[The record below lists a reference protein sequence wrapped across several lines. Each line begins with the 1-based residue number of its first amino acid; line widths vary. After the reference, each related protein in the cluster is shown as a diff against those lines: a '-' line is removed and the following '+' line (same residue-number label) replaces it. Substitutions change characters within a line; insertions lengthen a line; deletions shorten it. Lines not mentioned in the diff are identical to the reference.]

1 MRAMPDSSM
10 GMSADEVK
18 RAEEVAGDDAAVPK
32 AKINYA
38 SVMNILPWNLYHS
51 HLNSLLSL
59 GTRKSLVQTDLGLL
73 PSHMEPEQ
81 CFAKFNS
88 AWLEEISLHDD
99 IEKRSLLR
107 CLVSVVGR
115 WRLAIVLVANLTT
128 YLTAFGVPLLVQAIL
143 KSQSVETSTS
153 ASISAENKLSNNM
166 LGFFIAL
173 TLLVP
178 MCNAVVRAQ
187 KDSMID
193 FMSIQMEASLKMAAH
208 RKVLTM
214 GTVAQ
219 QTFSIGDI
227 TNMFSRDIRLACAIL
242 NDFSLASVPPIQV
255 GIGLTLVYEIIGP
268 AALTSLAAVCVLT
281 PLQFIFGKMFI
292 KRFRAY
298 QTSSGIGMKAKSEL
312 LAGVRG
318 MKYNGWENPFKKLI
332 RTLRVI
338 EVGKLLLY
346 HLYQTPATVL
356 GVVIPI
362 TLPVMA
368 FYAYV
373 SLDAKNEMTYVKA
386 ITVLMLYEQIVDA
399 LKQVP
404 TLINSLLEA
413 KASLERIRQFLC
425 APDLPNHITKLEFVD
440 ADANGK
446 DGLETSRLIGEKV
459 DVKEGKN
466 KKNKTTVIHFQSAT
480 LGWFLPHDL
489 LDIAA
494 HKQKREDEG
503 LSVKSPER
511 TNVKKDT
518 VTFTKLSPETGA
530 EAALKVPEKGDA
542 ARKNT
547 AEYSAVANAEDV
559 DTAATVTAVA
569 EPVSLE
575 TDRSVYTLRDIS
587 FRIMQNELVGIVG
600 PVGSGKSSLLAALI
614 GELQLHENKLGGTSK
629 ISLRED
635 SSGSRRLA
643 YTQQQPWIFNASLK
657 NNILFGEKYN
667 EKRFHE
673 VIGLCSLRPDINM
686 LPNDIDTE
694 IGERGINLSG
704 GQKAR
709 VSLARALYKSSADTI
724 LLDDPLS
731 AVDAHTA
738 DHLFHQAIV
747 SDLVKTQKKTV
758 LLVTH
763 QIHFLPYCDKVIVLD
778 VDGRMTDFG
787 TYQEVSQGGRVELL
801 KLADMDEVQVQAVAD
816 VVDKVDSPKEETPT
830 SSSTDFLT
838 SSVSSADISI
848 ANMGKSADSTDD
860 LASATSTVTA
870 APAQK
875 TSNSSVSVPV
885 SVSEPIVASV
895 SEAIIPPTAT
905 VTEVK
910 STDKGKELSA
920 TKGDD
925 AKDNDKGQGQGLI
938 TKEKKASKGTIG
950 WDVYLY
956 YISGG
961 GPAVFVLVVLVVMA
975 GEISKVLANY
985 AIVDWGKAQTAVQ
998 SGQAF
1003 VGSGVTAPDLSDHV
1017 LGFASEQLTTRQNLY
1032 FVTIYTSYLC
1042 GDVLA
1047 VFSTQMLKIIFTQ
1060 RGAWYFHDQLVHTLL
1075 YAPVVYYDTTPIGRI
1090 LNLFSNDM
1098 RSMNARLF
1106 NIVLMTLQSMC
1117 MALSGV
1123 CMISIATSGTALII
1137 LLPLG
1142 YLYHK
1147 FLIYYRSTNTEL
1159 YRLSSIA
1166 FSPIIV
1172 EFTQTLYSLVSLRA
1186 YASQNTTIQSMNKK
1200 IHTLN
1205 STGRIQNMIKQWL
1218 AVRLETMGATITFF
1232 CVLIQ
1237 VVSKGYVSPTSMALA
1252 VLYAQTLPR
1261 LCDYFLRSS
1270 AFLEAAMASVE
1281 RVKYA
1286 IDTVPQEN
1294 YDTGRSYAGPGYGA
1308 DKKEKKEMLLDA
1320 GASSGS
1326 SRNDKDADSA
1336 AQPSGE
1342 SLSSTRALLP
1352 VPAPLPHSAAEPAG
1366 PVTVIPPEDW
1376 PTHGVVEITNLS
1388 MRYSNKKNNPLVLK
1402 NVNFSVNSCE
1412 KIGIAGRT
1420 GCGKSSLMVA
1430 LFQIEKCD
1438 PGTCI
1443 KIDGIDILTVPLSIL
1458 RSRIGIIM
1466 QESLLFSETLRFN
1479 IDPFRN
1485 YSDAQIWEVLEV
1497 VSLKSAVTNMP
1508 GMLDAQIAEG
1518 GSNLSH
1524 GQRQLICF
1532 ARAILRKCKVLI
1544 LDEATASIDNE
1555 NDERIQALL
1564 KERFKD
1570 STILTIA
1577 HRLNT
1582 IIDCDRILIMSDG
1595 SVEEYD
1601 APQALLANPSGAFR
1615 SLWDQFKDAH
1625 ME

>member
-1 MRAMPDSSM
+1 MSSGGLVEMKATPVWSM
-10 GMSADEVK
+10 GETADTLK
-18 RAEEVAGDDAAVPK
+18 KAEAAGDHTEPE

-38 SVMNILPWNLYHS
+38 SVMHIFPWNLYHG

-73 PSHMEPEQ
+73 PADIEPEQ
-81 CFAKFNS
+81 CFAKFNF
-88 AWLEEISLHDD
+88 AWLDEIAQHDS

-107 CLVSVVGR
+107 PLIRVIGK

-128 YLTAFGVPLLVQAIL
+128 YLAAFGVPLLTQAIL
-143 KSQSVETSTS
+143 KSQSVS
-153 ASISAENKLSNNM
+153 ASSAAAETEENKLSNTT
-166 LGFFIAL
+166 LGLYIGMI
-173 TLLVP
+173 LLVP
-178 MCNAVVRAQ
+178 MCNAVIRAQ

-193 FMSIQMEASLKMAAH
+193 FMSIQMEASLKMATH

-214 GTVAQ
+214 GAVGQ
-219 QTFSIGDI
+219 RTFSIGDI
-227 TNMFSRDIRLACAIL
+227 TNMFSRDIRLACEIL
-242 NDFSLASVPPIQV
+242 NNFSLASVPPIQV
-255 GIGLTLVYEIIGP
+255 AIGLTLVYEIIGP
-268 AALTSLAAVCVLT
+268 AALTSLAAVFVLT
-281 PLQFIFGKMFI
+281 PLQFVFGKMFI

-298 QTSSGIGMKAKSEL
+298 QAASGIGMKAKSEL

-318 MKYNGWENPFKKLI
+318 MKYNGWEGPFKELI
-332 RTLRVI
+332 RVLRVI

-356 GVVIPI
+356 GVVLPI

-368 FYAYV
+368 FYTYV
-373 SLDAKNEMTYVKA
+373 SIDAKNEMTYVKA
-386 ITVLMLYEQIVDA
+386 ITVLMLYEQIVSA
-399 LKQVP
+399 LQQVP
-404 TLINSLLEA
+404 TLINQLLEA

-425 APDLPNHITKLEFVD
+425 SPDLPNHITKLSF
-440 ADANGK
+440 ADTAASGS
-446 DGLETSRLIGEKV
+446 GEQAGEK
-459 DVKEGKN
+459 ETGKIAP
-466 KKNKTTVIHFQSAT
+466 KSVTVIEFQNAT
-480 LGWFLPHDL
+480 LGWFLPQDL
-489 LDIAA
+489 LDIDS
-494 HKQKREDEG
+494 HKKEREEQG
-503 LSVKSPER
+503 LSAGPTEKRGETQREPNSNPVPER
-511 TNVKKDT
+511 DSKAAVTEAESNNAEKYAAVSNIEESDSSDIATNVR
-518 VTFTKLSPETGA
+518 P
-530 EAALKVPEKGDA
+530 
-542 ARKNT
+542 N
-547 AEYSAVANAEDV
+547 ANK
-559 DTAATVTAVA
+559 
-569 EPVSLE
+569 

-587 FRIMQNELVGIVG
+587 FSIKENELVGIVG
-600 PVGSGKSSLLAALI
+600 PVGAGKSSLLAALI
-614 GELQLHENKLGGTSK
+614 GELQLHENEQGEIGKVC
-629 ISLRED
+629 LRED

-657 NNILFGEKYN
+657 SNILFGEKYD
-667 EKRFHE
+667 EQRFRD
-673 VIGLCSLRPDINM
+673 VIGLCCLRPDIDM
-686 LPNDIDTE
+686 LPNDVDTE

-709 VSLARALYKSSADTI
+709 VSLARAIYKSSADTI

-738 DHLFHQAIV
+738 DHLFHQAIF
-747 SDLVKTQKKTV
+747 SDLVKRQRKTV

-763 QIHFLPYCDKVIVLD
+763 QIHFLPYCDKVLVLD
-778 VDGRMTDFG
+778 SDGRMSDFG
-787 TYQEVSQGGRVELL
+787 TYQEVLQGGRVELL
-801 KLADMDEVQVQAVAD
+801 KLVDIEEVQVV
-816 VVDKVDSPKEETPT
+816 KVDEAHSPKAEDPAPSSTELIRT
-830 SSSTDFLT
+830 SSFATT
-838 SSVSSADISI
+838 DISA
-848 ANMGKSADSTDD
+848 ANIDKSSDNRDD
-860 LASATSTVTA
+860 LVTATATAAEKASAENIV
-870 APAQK
+870 
-875 TSNSSVSVPV
+875 V
-885 SVSEPIVASV
+885 SVSEGPDALSGENEM
-895 SEAIIPPTAT
+895 SKLPPAPSQKPSSNPGT
-905 VTEVK
+905 K
-910 STDKGKELSA
+910 SKGKGNEI
-920 TKGDD
+920 
-925 AKDNDKGQGQGLI
+925 KDKDKGQNQGLI

-956 YISGG
+956 YIRGG
-961 GPAVFVLVVLVVMA
+961 GSTVFTLIVLVVIA

-985 AIVDWGKAQTAVQ
+985 VIVDWGKAQTAVQ
-998 SGQAF
+998 SGQVF
-1003 VGSGVTAPDLSDHV
+1003 EGSGVTSPDLSDHN
-1017 LGFASEQLTTRQNLY
+1017 LGTNSAQLTTKQNLY
-1032 FVTIYTSYLC
+1032 FVATFSAYLC
-1042 GDVLA
+1042 GDVIS
-1047 VFSTQMLKIIFTQ
+1047 VFCTQMMKILFTQ

-1123 CMISIATSGTALII
+1123 CMISIATSGTALIVLI
-1137 LLPLG
+1137 PLG
-1142 YLYHK
+1142 YLYYK

-1205 STGRIQNMIKQWL
+1205 STGRIQNMVKQWL

-1237 VVSKGYVSPTSMALA
+1237 VVSKGYVSPTAMALA

-1281 RVKYA
+1281 RVKHA

-1294 YDTGRSYAGPGYGA
+1294 YEFGRSYTGPGYGA
-1308 DKKEKKEMLLDA
+1308 DRKEKKVALAVISNASNSSA
-1320 GASSGS
+1320 G
-1326 SRNDKDADSA
+1326 RNDKDGIT
-1336 AQPSGE
+1336 QPSSE
-1342 SLSSTRALLP
+1342 EPSAQALLPLAFP
-1352 VPAPLPHSAAEPAG
+1352 VPAPLPTMEPAG
-1366 PVTVIPPEDW
+1366 PVTVIPPDDW
-1376 PTHGVVEITNLS
+1376 PTHGIIEVSNLS

-1412 KIGIAGRT
+1412 KVGIAGRT

-1430 LFQIEKCD
+1430 LFQIEKCE

-1443 KIDGIDILTVPLSIL
+1443 KIDGIDILTVPLSVL

-1479 IDPFRN
+1479 IDPFHQ
-1485 YSDAQIWEVLEV
+1485 YTDAQIWEVLDV
-1497 VSLKSAVTNMP
+1497 VSLKPAVVNML

-1544 LDEATASIDNE
+1544 LDEATASIDND

-1582 IIDCDRILIMSDG
+1582 IIDYDRVLIMSDG
-1595 SVEEYD
+1595 AVKEFD
-1601 APQALLANPSGAFR
+1601 APHVLLASPDGAFR

-1625 ME
+1625 KE